1 MEKALVTALALWI
14 AALSLLLFACM
25 GADKRRA
32 QRGRWRVPEK
42 RLFVLALLGG
52 APGGLLGMLAFRHKT
67 KHWCFALGFR
77 VLALLQLGVLA
88 WLAWTYVL

>member
-67 KHWCFALGFR
+67 KHWHFALGFR